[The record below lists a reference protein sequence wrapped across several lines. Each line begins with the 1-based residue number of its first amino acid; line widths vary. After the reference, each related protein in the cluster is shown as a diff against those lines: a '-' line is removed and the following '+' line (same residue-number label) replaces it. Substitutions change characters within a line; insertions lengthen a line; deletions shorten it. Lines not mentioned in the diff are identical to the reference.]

1 MDDNP
6 EAKSRKWT
14 KFPAK
19 FRKDIQPREH
29 KTGQAAR
36 QVREQEQEQ
45 DSNRELAGMEEAGLE
60 ETSRKLCIREEELLS
75 HAQPSEE
82 DVDRLQR
89 DLEVLKLQVLMVVQ
103 RSFTSDDLGS
113 GLTSAVAAMR
123 LQEALDRRWSGV
135 GDGPRWRPLRCLG
148 SHNALLANVV
158 ESRLE
163 EAARDGDQN
172 GAGGLATPIKRQVC
186 GLGKRAK
193 ADLLRCARVL
203 QPCYGDRM
211 DVLNIYAGLCHRSFS
226 ARLSR
231 IVQGGLEADD
241 SAYLL
246 FWVNMFYPQEILQH
260 EELRGKL
267 KTECLGSL
275 LQRDQVRQLEEQ
287 YGNNKEAQVSLWLRK
302 VLQREEE
309 SWTGTNMPEVMDDFF
324 FCPLAI
330 DVIQVIDG
338 SLADLRCLVGEDGSK
353 SHRVEAHLESFLLG
367 YKKCLEKLSQRKDE
381 HASTW
386 MKAHLACEEQ
396 LRDYISR
403 QPGGHTESQLARQ
416 PGSQLGSEST
426 SQPGSKLAR
435 QPGSELGSQTG
446 SQLGIESARQSGSQ
460 PGSQPGS
467 KSLSQP
473 GSKLASQPGSHLG
486 HQPGSQAGSNNVN
499 CEAILDALR
508 EFVYSTFTG
517 PIHGHLKVYY
527 RQLWTLGW
535 LDGSLPVMDSLLDSL
550 SELFSLRLRRLKASC
565 RHSLV
570 HTFQREFVSEY
581 VRRMSKSR
589 LKSGGE
595 QAAERVAEDA
605 GKMDDFF
612 HVATGCGDRSRFG
625 PMLRHV
631 ADLVRLQRPGSVREE
646 MVAFAEKFPDFSDP
660 VLSALLA
667 LKSEVS
673 AADVRSVRRGVSAE
687 VASTNQRPA
696 LFSRLKG
703 VKWVRTTATRTD
715 TT

>member
-517 PIHGHLKVYY
+517 PIHGHLKAAVDAWLVG
-527 RQLWTLGW
+527 RLTSCHGLAAGFFVGALQPPAAPPQSFLQTQPGAHVPAGICVGVREEDVEEPSEERRGAGGRAGGGGRWQDGRLLPRGDGLRRSLALRADASPRGRLGPSAAA
-535 LDGSLPVMDSLLDSL
+535 GKRSGRNG
-550 SELFSLRLRRLKASC
+550 RLRRE
-565 RHSLV
+565 V
-570 HTFQREFVSEY
+570 P
-581 VRRMSKSR
+581 
-589 LKSGGE
+589 G
-595 QAAERVAEDA
+595 
-605 GKMDDFF
+605 
-612 HVATGCGDRSRFG
+612 
-625 PMLRHV
+625 
-631 ADLVRLQRPGSVREE
+631 LQ
-646 MVAFAEKFPDFSDP
+646 
-660 VLSALLA
+660 
-667 LKSEVS
+667 
-673 AADVRSVRRGVSAE
+673 
-687 VASTNQRPA
+687 
-696 LFSRLKG
+696 
-703 VKWVRTTATRTD
+703 
-715 TT
+715 